1 MYLPASVNLPGA
13 SLPTR
18 APVAVVLTFMR
29 TLLTTV
35 EMMGN
40 ASHLQYIR
48 LGKLCSLWGGTRVEE
63 WIRQDLFTII
73 INSQY
78 SQISLP
84 ITKGTRKQKETEL
97 NKTLTFI
104 V

>member
-13 SLPTR
+13 SLSTR

-48 LGKLCSLWGGTRVEE
+48 LGKLCSLWGGIRVEE
-63 WIRQDLFTII
+63 WIRQDLVTIV
-73 INSQY
+73 NSQH
-78 SQISLP
+78 S
-84 ITKGTRKQKETEL
+84 
-97 NKTLTFI
+97 
-104 V
+104 